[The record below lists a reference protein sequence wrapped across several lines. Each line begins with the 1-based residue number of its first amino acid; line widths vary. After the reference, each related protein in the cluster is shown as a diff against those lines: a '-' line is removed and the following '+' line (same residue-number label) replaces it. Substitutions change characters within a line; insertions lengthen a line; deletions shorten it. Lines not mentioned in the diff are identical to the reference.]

1 MFTLM
6 KSEQTKI
13 SQGPPGPR
21 AYKQRRVAEYAK
33 FADAIA
39 ACNDANR
46 EFKARHYVLN
56 ESGKELYADTW
67 ID

>member
-6 KSEQTKI
+6 KSEQTRI
-13 SQGPPGPR
+13 SQGPPGSR
-21 AYKQRRVAEYAK
+21 AYEQRRVAEYAK

-46 EFKARHYVLN
+46 ELTARHYVLN